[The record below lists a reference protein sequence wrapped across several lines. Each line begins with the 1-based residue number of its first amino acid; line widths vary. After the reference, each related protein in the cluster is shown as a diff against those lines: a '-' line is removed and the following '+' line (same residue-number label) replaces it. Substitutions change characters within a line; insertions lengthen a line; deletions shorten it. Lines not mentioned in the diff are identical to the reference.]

1 MLTKCVTNVCDR
13 FLAIRWAKIILKS
26 LWDCLSAKLATKIFP
41 IAGDMSV
48 FMHAYACPYPL
59 WIQCV
64 RVKNT
69 HYWSWVDAREREG
82 GEGKK
87 EGEEGRGNGGGGRKE
102 TASARK
108 YKEPD
113 RARNF
118 SPFHIFHAENTTPSN
133 KVRLSI
139 LFFAN
144 WVLNES

>member
-1 MLTKCVTNVCDR
+1 M
-13 FLAIRWAKIILKS
+13 
-26 LWDCLSAKLATKIFP
+26 
-41 IAGDMSV
+41 
-48 FMHAYACPYPL
+48 
-59 WIQCV
+59 
-64 RVKNT
+64 
-69 HYWSWVDAREREG
+69 DAREREG

-139 LFFAN
+139 LLFAN
-144 WVLNES
+144 

>member
-1 MLTKCVTNVCDR
+1 MCASRIHTIDR
-13 FLAIRWAKIILKS
+13 GWMREK
-26 LWDCLSAKLATKIFP
+26 
-41 IAGDMSV
+41 
-48 FMHAYACPYPL
+48 
-59 WIQCV
+59 
-64 RVKNT
+64 
-69 HYWSWVDAREREG
+69 EREG
-82 GEGKK
+82 KEKK

-144 WVLNES
+144 RVLNES